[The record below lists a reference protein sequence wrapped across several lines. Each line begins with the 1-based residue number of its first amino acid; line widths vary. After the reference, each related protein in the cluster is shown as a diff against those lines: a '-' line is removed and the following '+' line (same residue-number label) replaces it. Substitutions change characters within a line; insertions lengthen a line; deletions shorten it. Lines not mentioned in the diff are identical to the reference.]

1 MMHSVLLRAAL
12 VLLLALAGLPSS
24 EAQRG
29 MIPAPPQL
37 QATGWILM
45 DAVTGTVLAEH
56 NADEPLPPASLVKIM
71 TDFIL
76 AEELA
81 AGRISLDDEVPISE
95 KAWRTGGSKMF
106 VHVGDRV
113 RVEDLAR
120 GIIIQSGNDASV
132 AVAEYL
138 AGSEDAFAQMMNSQ
152 AAILGM
158 TNTHYTNATGW
169 PDPDMYTSAR
179 DQALLTKRLIR
190 DHPEHYAIYAEREF
204 TYGRDFQTGQPITQ
218 RNRNSLLWMDQTVDG
233 VKTGHTEAA
242 GYCLVASA
250 QRDGMR
256 LISVIMGA
264 ESTRARA
271 RESQALLRY
280 GFRFFE
286 TRNLYAG
293 GQQLERSPVW
303 KGRDDEVVVGLA
315 DDVALTLPRGRY
327 DDLRAT
333 ITLDPWLTAPIEA
346 GARLGTLSVVLD
358 DEEVYSGAII
368 ALTAVEAAGIFKR
381 MWHSLQ
387 MFFTRLFS

>member
-1 MMHSVLLRAAL
+1 MMQAVLVRAAL
-12 VLLLALAGLPSS
+12 VLLVLFAALPPVH
-24 EAQRG
+24 AQAL
-29 MIPAPPQL
+29 IPAPPQL

-45 DAVTGTVLAEH
+45 DAATGAVLAEH
-56 NADEPLPPASLVKIM
+56 NADERLPPASLAKIM
-71 TDFIL
+71 TDYIL

-81 AGRISLDDEVPISE
+81 AGRVTLDDEVPISE

-138 AGSEDAFAQMMNSQ
+138 AGSEDAFAGMMNAH
-152 AAILGM
+152 AARLGM
-158 TNTHYTNATGW
+158 SNSHFTNATGW
-169 PDPDMYTSAR
+169 PDPEMYTSAR
-179 DQALLTKRLIR
+179 DQAILTRRLIA

-204 TYGRDFQTGQPITQ
+204 TYGRDFQTGAPITQ

-250 QRDGMR
+250 ERDGMR
-256 LISVIMGA
+256 LISVVMGT

-303 KGRDDEVVVGLA
+303 KGQDDELAVGLEE
-315 DDVALTLPRGRY
+315 DVVLTLPRGRY
-327 DDLRAT
+327 DALEAS
-333 ITLDPWLTAPIEA
+333 ITMEPWLIAPIAA
-346 GARLGTLSVVLD
+346 GDRVGTLRVVLD
-358 DEEVYSGAII
+358 DEEVYSGAVV
-368 ALTAVEAAGIFKR
+368 ALATVQAAGFFKR

-387 MFFTRLFS
+387 LFFMRLFS

>member
-1 MMHSVLLRAAL
+1 
-12 VLLLALAGLPSS
+12 
-24 EAQRG
+24 

-37 QATGWILM
+37 QASGWILM
-45 DAVTGTVLAEH
+45 DAATGMVLAEH
-56 NADEPLPPASLVKIM
+56 NADERLPPASLVKIM

-81 AGRISLDDEVPISE
+81 AGRVSLDDEVPISE

-113 RVEDLAR
+113 RLEDLAR

-132 AVAEYL
+132 AVAEFL

-152 AAILGM
+152 AEVLGM
-158 TNTHYTNATGW
+158 TNTYYTNSTGW
-169 PDPDMYTSAR
+169 PDPDMHTSAR
-179 DQALLTKRLIR
+179 DQALLTKRLIQ

-242 GYCLVASA
+242 GYCLVASS

-293 GQQLERSPVW
+293 GQQLERSAVW
-303 KGRDDEVVVGLA
+303 KGRDDEVVVGLE
-315 DDVALTLPRGRY
+315 DDVVLTLPRGRY

-333 ITLDPWLTAPIEA
+333 ITLDPWLTAPIA
-346 GARLGTLSVVLD
+346 TGARLGTLNVVLD
-358 DEEVYSGAII
+358 DEEVYSGALI

-381 MWHSLQ
+381 IWHSLQ

>member
-12 VLLLALAGLPSS
+12 VLLLALAALPSS
-24 EAQRG
+24 QAQRG

-37 QATGWILM
+37 QASGWILM
-45 DAVTGTVLAEH
+45 DAATGMVLAEH
-56 NADEPLPPASLVKIM
+56 NADERLPPASLVKIM

-81 AGRISLDDEVPISE
+81 AGRVSLDDEVPISE

-113 RVEDLAR
+113 RLEDLAR

-132 AVAEYL
+132 AVAEFL

-152 AAILGM
+152 AEVLGM
-158 TNTHYTNATGW
+158 TNTYYTNSTGW
-169 PDPDMYTSAR
+169 PDPDMHTSAR
-179 DQALLTKRLIR
+179 DQALLTKRLIQ

-242 GYCLVASA
+242 GYCLVASS

-293 GQQLERSPVW
+293 GQQLERSAVW
-303 KGRDDEVVVGLA
+303 KGRDDEVVVGLE
-315 DDVALTLPRGRY
+315 DDVVLTLPRGRY

-333 ITLDPWLTAPIEA
+333 ITLDPWLTAPIA
-346 GARLGTLSVVLD
+346 TGARLGTLNVVLD
-358 DEEVYSGAII
+358 DEEVYSGALI

-381 MWHSLQ
+381 IWHSLQ

>member
-1 MMHSVLLRAAL
+1 MMQAVLARVAV
-12 VLLLALAGLPSS
+12 VLLLLLAAVPQLH
-24 EAQRG
+24 AQA
-29 MIPAPPQL
+29 IVPAPPQL

-45 DAVTGTVLAEH
+45 DAATGAVLAEQ
-56 NADEPLPPASLVKIM
+56 NADERLPPASLAKIM
-71 TDFIL
+71 TDYIL

-81 AGRISLDDEVPISE
+81 AGRVTLDDEVPISE

-113 RVEDLAR
+113 RLEDLAR

-138 AGSEDAFAQMMNSQ
+138 AGSEEAFAEMMNAH
-152 AAILGM
+152 AARLGM
-158 TNTHYTNATGW
+158 TNTHFTNATGW
-169 PDPDMYTSAR
+169 PDPEMYTSAR
-179 DQALLTKRLIR
+179 DQAILTRRLIA

-204 TYGRDFQTGQPITQ
+204 TYGRDFQTGAPITQ

-250 QRDGMR
+250 ERDGMR
-256 LISVIMGA
+256 LISVVMGT

-293 GQQLERSPVW
+293 AQQLERSPVW
-303 KGRDDEVVVGLA
+303 KGRDDDVAVGLEG
-315 DDVALTLPRGRY
+315 DVVLTIPRGRY
-327 DDLRAT
+327 DALEAT
-333 ITLDPWLTAPIEA
+333 ITMEPWLIAPIAA
-346 GARLGTLSVVLD
+346 GERVGTLRVVLD
-358 DEEVYSGAII
+358 DEEVYSAAVV
-368 ALTAVEAAGIFKR
+368 ALATVETAGFFRRV
-381 MWHSLQ
+381 WHSLQ
-387 MFFTRLFS
+387 LFFMRLFS